1 MPLEVREIGI
11 KLSVGGDAGGARA
24 APDAGGCGATLS
36 SAERRRIVE
45 ECVAAV
51 LAALQ
56 DKEQR

>member
-11 KLSVGGDAGGARA
+11 KLSVGDDRGAAQA
-24 APDAGGCGATLS
+24 APESGGCGATLS

-51 LAALQ
+51 IAALQ
-56 DKEQR
+56 DAERR